1 MTVGDLVKYD
11 PDECDN
17 QVPGRVVGFENTSHG
32 IDYLQVQWFDWAVGE
47 IAVERAAALVLVSKA
62 KETR

>member
-11 PDECDN
+11 VRECDN
-17 QVPGRVVGFENTSHG
+17 QVPGLVVGFENTSHE

-47 IAVERAAALVLVSKA
+47 IALEHPSALVLVSKA
-62 KETR
+62 NETR